1 MFLLKR
7 ICGLKTLYN
16 LLKKFIASDTVKPLR
31 NLLNLKK
38 GPKKKKIYLMQ
49 KNREHH
55 GQSSYILMKQAVL
68 ANLTINFT

>member
-38 GPKKKKIYLMQ
+38 GPKKKKIF
-49 KNREHH
+49 NAE
-55 GQSSYILMKQAVL
+55 KQRTSWTKQLYFDEAGR
-68 ANLTINFT
+68 TC

>member
-38 GPKKKKIYLMQ
+38 GPKKKKYLMQ

>member
-38 GPKKKKIYLMQ
+38 GPKKKKNIF
-49 KNREHH
+49 NAE
-55 GQSSYILMKQAVL
+55 KQRTSWTKQLYFDEAGS
-68 ANLTINFT
+68 TC